1 MDKWLHRHCGKWEMV
16 VPNIHHLITAH
27 KGYSAESVST
37 IFWDILCVKY
47 GREKLQQVYFEQRGN
62 KDLLRT
68 HPGAELILDFSQN
81 ATFSKV
87 L

>member
-1 MDKWLHRHCGKWEMV
+1 MDKRSHWHCGKWEMV

-27 KGYSAESVST
+27 KGYSAGSVST

-62 KDLLRT
+62 KGLLRT
-68 HPGAELILDFSQN
+68 HPGAELILGFSQN